1 MLVHFLHKLVH
12 LTTSDGQSL
21 EDFKGHIDVLFSNV
35 GDPGESYNH
44 QLFMLIE
51 AKMTEKLN
59 PRTNFRIDCTFDY
72 KCWSLLITQGVIE
85 IL

>member
-1 MLVHFLHKLVH
+1 MLVHFLYKLVH

-21 EDFKGHIDVLFSNV
+21 EDLKGYIDVLFSHV

-59 PRTNFRIDCTFDY
+59 PRTNFRIDCTFDCR
-72 KCWSLLITQGVIE
+72 CWSLLRGS
-85 IL
+85 